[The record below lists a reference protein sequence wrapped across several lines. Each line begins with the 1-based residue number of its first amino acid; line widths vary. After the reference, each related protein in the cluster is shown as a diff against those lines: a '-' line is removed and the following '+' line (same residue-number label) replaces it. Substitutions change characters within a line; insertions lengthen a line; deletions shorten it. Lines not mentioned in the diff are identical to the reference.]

1 MRHLFLLPL
10 MSVLVACSAH
20 TLTEFNVDVYSY
32 LKASNINLQLT
43 FPSGLVGGYFIP
55 DNPPGSGSTVSL
67 PIPLDVL
74 ESGKVDL
81 TARLTGGATGT
92 NNVMTL
98 ELRIAQDDDTGT
110 MFDNLGSDIQLATV
124 SKSVAPGTTET
135 AQISLNLPSDNPAA
149 FNLIKKRPIKLAM
162 RIAATG
168 GTDVTFELTK
178 LSIKVSG
185 RLFKFIP

>member
-1 MRHLFLLPL
+1 MRRLFLPL
-10 MSVLVACSAH
+10 LGLLVACSAH

-32 LKASNINLQLT
+32 LQKSNVSLKFT
-43 FPSGLVGGYFIP
+43 FPSGLVGAYFIP

-81 TARLTGGATGT
+81 SARLSGGATGT
-92 NNVMTL
+92 NNVVTL

-110 MFDNLGSDIQLATV
+110 MFDNVGSDIQLATV

-135 AQISLNLPSDNPAA
+135 AQINLSLPADNPAA
-149 FNLIKKRPIKLAM
+149 FNLIKKGPIKLAM

-168 GTDVTFELTK
+168 GTDVGFELTK
-178 LSIKVSG
+178 LTIQVSG